1 MIDDIIKKIAPTGV
15 LRVGV
20 NMSNFLLVN
29 SKDKLGVID
38 GVSPGIGKKLAKELN
53 ISFEIVQFANP
64 GLLADAV
71 DNNEWDIGNI
81 ASEKERGKTIDFSD
95 PYVNIDANFLFREE
109 DNFKNNNDIDQSGI
123 KIAVF
128 ERSAYDL
135 WLTENFKKA
144 ELIRVNSIEESHNLF
159 KENKVNILA
168 GLKPKLID
176 EMKRNNNY
184 EMIQSPFTYIKQSIG
199 IKKGNPEVLDFI
211 NKFISNK
218 IKEGYIKSLLQ
229 QHNVQDKLSIPKIN

>member
-159 KENKVNILA
+159 KENKVNVLA

-199 IKKGNPEVLDFI
+199 IKKGSPEVLDFI

>member
-15 LRVGV
+15 LRIGV
-20 NMSNFLLVN
+20 NMNNFLLVN
-29 SKDKLGVID
+29 SKDKSGVID

-81 ASEKERGKTIDFSD
+81 ASEKERRKTIDFSD

-123 KIAVF
+123 QIAVF

-135 WLTENFKKA
+135 WLTENLKKA

-159 KENKVNILA
+159 RENKVNILA
-168 GLKPKLID
+168 GLKPKLIE
-176 EMKRNNNY
+176 EMKKNNNY
-184 EMIQSPFTYIKQSIG
+184 EMIRSPFTYIKQSIG
-199 IKKGNPEVLDFI
+199 IKKGNPVVLDFI
-211 NKFISNK
+211 NKFISNN
-218 IKEGYIKSLLQ
+218 IKEGYLKSLLQ
-229 QHNVQDKLSIPKIN
+229 QHNV

>member
-20 NMSNFLLVN
+20 NISNFLLVN

-71 DNNEWDIGNI
+71 NNNEWDIGNI

-95 PYVNIDANFLFREE
+95 PYVNIDANFLVREE

-123 KIAVF
+123 QIAVF

-135 WLTENFKKA
+135 WLTENLKKA

-159 KENKVNILA
+159 RENKVNILA

-176 EMKRNNNY
+176 EMKKNNNY

-211 NKFISNK
+211 NKFISNN

-229 QHNVQDKLSIPKIN
+229 QHNVKDKLSIPEIN

>member
-123 KIAVF
+123 QIAVF

-135 WLTENFKKA
+135 WLTENLKKA

-159 KENKVNILA
+159 RENKVNILA
-168 GLKPKLID
+168 GLKPKLIE
-176 EMKRNNNY
+176 EMKKNNNY

-199 IKKGNPEVLDFI
+199 IKKGNPIVLDFI
-211 NKFISNK
+211 NKFISNN
-218 IKEGYIKSLLQ
+218 IKEGYVKSLLQ
-229 QHNVQDKLSIPKIN
+229 QHNVEDKLSIPKIN

>member
-109 DNFKNNNDIDQSGI
+109 DNFKNNNDIDQPGI

-176 EMKRNNNY
+176 EMKKNNNY
-184 EMIQSPFTYIKQSIG
+184 EMIQSPFTFIKQSIG
-199 IKKGNPEVLDFI
+199 IKKGNLEVLDFI
-211 NKFISNK
+211 NKFISNN
-218 IKEGYIKSLLQ
+218 IKEGYIKSLLK

>member
-109 DNFKNNNDIDQSGI
+109 DNFKNNNDIDQPGI

-176 EMKRNNNY
+176 EMKKNNNY

>member
-1 MIDDIIKKIAPTGV
+1 MTDDIIKKIAPTGV

-64 GLLADAV
+64 GLLADTV

-176 EMKRNNNY
+176 EMKKNNNY

-211 NKFISNK
+211 NKFISNN
-218 IKEGYIKSLLQ
+218 IKEGYIKSLLK

>member
-15 LRVGV
+15 LRIGV

-123 KIAVF
+123 QIAVF

-135 WLTENFKKA
+135 WLTENLKKA

-176 EMKRNNNY
+176 EMKKNNNY

-211 NKFISNK
+211 NKFISNN
-218 IKEGYIKSLLQ
+218 IKEGYIKSLLK

>member
-15 LRVGV
+15 LRIGV

-176 EMKRNNNY
+176 EINNNNAY
-184 EMIQSPFTYIKQSIG
+184 KMIQNPFTYIKQSIG

-211 NKFISNK
+211 NKFISNN
-218 IKEGYIKSLLQ
+218 IKEGYIKSLLK

>member
-176 EMKRNNNY
+176 EMKKNNNY

-211 NKFISNK
+211 NKFISNI
-218 IKEGYIKSLLQ
+218 IKEGYIKSLLK
-229 QHNVQDKLSIPKIN
+229 QHNVQDKLSIPEIN

>member
-176 EMKRNNNY
+176 EMKKNNNY

-211 NKFISNK
+211 NKFISNN

-229 QHNVQDKLSIPKIN
+229 QHNVKDKLSIPKIN

>member
-176 EMKRNNNY
+176 EMKKNNNY

-211 NKFISNK
+211 NKFISNI
-218 IKEGYIKSLLQ
+218 IKEGYIKSLLK

>member
-135 WLTENFKKA
+135 WLTENLKKA

-159 KENKVNILA
+159 RENKVNILA
-168 GLKPKLID
+168 GLKPKLIE
-176 EMKRNNNY
+176 EMKKNNNY

-211 NKFISNK
+211 NKFISNN

>member
-135 WLTENFKKA
+135 WLTENLKKA

-176 EMKRNNNY
+176 EMKKNNNY

-199 IKKGNPEVLDFI
+199 IKKGNPVVLDFI
-211 NKFISNK
+211 NKFISNN
-218 IKEGYIKSLLQ
+218 IKEGYVKSLLQ
-229 QHNVQDKLSIPKIN
+229 QHNVEDKLTIPKIN

>member
-159 KENKVNILA
+159 RENKVNSLA
-168 GLKPKLID
+168 GLKPKLIE
-176 EMKRNNNY
+176 EMKKNNNY

-211 NKFISNK
+211 NKFISNN
-218 IKEGYIKSLLQ
+218 IKEGYIKSLLK

>member
-15 LRVGV
+15 LRIGV
-20 NMSNFLLVN
+20 NMNNFLLVN
-29 SKDKLGVID
+29 SKDKLGVVD

-109 DNFKNNNDIDQSGI
+109 DKFKNNNDIDQSGI

-168 GLKPKLID
+168 GLKPKLIE
-176 EMKRNNNY
+176 EMKKNNNY

-199 IKKGNPEVLDFI
+199 IKKGNPVVLDFI
-211 NKFISNK
+211 NKFISNN
-218 IKEGYIKSLLQ
+218 IKEGYVKSLLQ
-229 QHNVQDKLSIPKIN
+229 QHNVEDKLSIPKSN

>member
-15 LRVGV
+15 LRVGI

-159 KENKVNILA
+159 KDNKVNILA

-176 EMKRNNNY
+176 EMKKNNNY

-211 NKFISNK
+211 NKFISNN

>member
-109 DNFKNNNDIDQSGI
+109 DNFKNNNDIDQPGI

-128 ERSAYDL
+128 KRSAYDL
-135 WLTENFKKA
+135 WLTENLKKA

-176 EMKRNNNY
+176 EMKKNNNY

-211 NKFISNK
+211 NKFISNN
-218 IKEGYIKSLLQ
+218 IKEGYIKSLLK

>member
-199 IKKGNPEVLDFI
+199 IKKGNPKVLDFI
-211 NKFISNK
+211 NKFILNN

>member
-71 DNNEWDIGNI
+71 NNNEWDIGNI

-176 EMKRNNNY
+176 EMKKNNNY

-211 NKFISNK
+211 NKFISNN

>member
-176 EMKRNNNY
+176 EMKKNNNY

-199 IKKGNPEVLDFI
+199 IKKGNPVVLDFI
-211 NKFISNK
+211 NKFISNN
-218 IKEGYIKSLLQ
+218 IKQGYVKSLLQ
-229 QHNVQDKLSIPKIN
+229 QHNVEDKLSIPKIN

>member
-211 NKFISNK
+211 NKFISNN

>member
-71 DNNEWDIGNI
+71 NNNEWDIGNI
-81 ASEKERGKTIDFSD
+81 ASEKERRKTIDFSD

-123 KIAVF
+123 QIAVF

-176 EMKRNNNY
+176 EMKKNNNY

-199 IKKGNPEVLDFI
+199 IKKGNPKVLDFI
-211 NKFISNK
+211 NKFILNN

>member
-123 KIAVF
+123 KIGVF

-176 EMKRNNNY
+176 EMKKNNNY

-211 NKFISNK
+211 NKFISNN
-218 IKEGYIKSLLQ
+218 IKEGYIKSLLK

>member
-71 DNNEWDIGNI
+71 NNNEWDIGNI

-123 KIAVF
+123 QIAVF

-168 GLKPKLID
+168 GLKPKLIE
-176 EMKRNNNY
+176 EMKKNNNY

-211 NKFISNK
+211 NKFISNN

>member
-29 SKDKLGVID
+29 SKDKLGIID

-81 ASEKERGKTIDFSD
+81 ASEKERGKTIDFSY

-176 EMKRNNNY
+176 EMKKNNNY

-211 NKFISNK
+211 NKFISNN
-218 IKEGYIKSLLQ
+218 IKEGYIKSLLK

>member
-176 EMKRNNNY
+176 EMKKNNNY

-211 NKFISNK
+211 NKFISNN
-218 IKEGYIKSLLQ
+218 IKEGHIKSLLQ

>member
-168 GLKPKLID
+168 GLKSKLID
-176 EMKRNNNY
+176 EMKKNNNY

-199 IKKGNPEVLDFI
+199 IKKGNPVVLDFI
-211 NKFISNK
+211 NKFISNN
-218 IKEGYIKSLLQ
+218 IKEGYVKSLLQ
-229 QHNVQDKLSIPKIN
+229 QHNVEDKLSIPKSN

>member
-71 DNNEWDIGNI
+71 NNNEWDIGNI

-176 EMKRNNNY
+176 EMKKNNNY

-218 IKEGYIKSLLQ
+218 IKEGYIKSLLE

>member
-15 LRVGV
+15 LRIGV

-71 DNNEWDIGNI
+71 NNNEWDIGNI

-176 EMKRNNNY
+176 EMKKNNNY

>member
-15 LRVGV
+15 LRIGV

-109 DNFKNNNDIDQSGI
+109 DNFKNNSDIDQSGI
-123 KIAVF
+123 QIAVF

-135 WLTENFKKA
+135 WLTENLKKA

-176 EMKRNNNY
+176 EMKKNNNY

-211 NKFISNK
+211 NKFISNN